1 MDTYITDRGMVHGA
15 LSIHGINPALLIEK
29 IIRERIFETL
39 YWKELC
45 FNLNAATLC
54 DRAATLT
61 AIGGQYANQKP
72 TPFLCLVFKLLQI
85 QPSHDII
92 MEYLNQKEFKYLRA
106 VAAFYIRLA
115 YPPVKIYTLLEPLL
129 GDYRKLRFRNMGGVT
144 LTYMDQF
151 IDDLLHEERVCD
163 IALPRLP
170 KRLTLED
177 AEQLEPREPL
187 IDVSESESE
196 ESEEESQ
203 DEESE
208 EEGEEDD
215 E

>member
-1 MDTYITDRGMVHGA
+1 MDTYITDRGMAQGP

-45 FNLNAATLC
+45 FGLNAATLC
-54 DRAATLT
+54 DRAATLSS
-61 AIGGQYANQKP
+61 IGGQYANQRP

-85 QPSHDII
+85 QPQHEIVL
-92 MEYLNQKEFKYLRA
+92 EYLNQTEFKYLRA

-115 YPPVKIYTLLEPLL
+115 YPAVQTYQLLEPLL
-129 GDYRKLRFRNMGGVT
+129 GDYRKLRLRSMAGVT
-144 LTYMDQF
+144 LTFMDQF
-151 IDDLLHEERVCD
+151 IDDLLHQERVCD

-177 AEQLEPREPL
+177 NDQLEPREPL
-187 IDVSESESE
+187 IEVESSE
-196 ESEEESQ
+196 EGEDEEE
-203 DEESE
+203 E
-208 EEGEEDD
+208 EEEEDD
-215 E
+215 EE